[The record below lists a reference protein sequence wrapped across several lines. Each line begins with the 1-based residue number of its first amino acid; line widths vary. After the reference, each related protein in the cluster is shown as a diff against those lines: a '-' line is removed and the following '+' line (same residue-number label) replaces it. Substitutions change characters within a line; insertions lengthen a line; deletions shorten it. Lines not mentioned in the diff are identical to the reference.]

1 MSTSDNFDRTSLFET
16 HQRLNARIV
25 EFAGWEMPIQ
35 YGGILEEVNQVRSNA
50 GLFDVSHMGRLE
62 IEGPYAAMIL
72 DRVLSVNVPK
82 LRQGRAR
89 YNVICDENGGIIDD
103 CIIYRRGAEKFLLIP
118 NASNTPPVVKWLER
132 WTPDDAQLTITNV
145 TTQTAMISCQ
155 GPNSVEYLQK
165 LTETDLSAVRPF
177 RAIDAQVLGHDSFL
191 ARTGYTGEDG
201 FEIIL
206 PAEAA
211 SDIWGGLM
219 DLGAAACGLGARD
232 VLRLEAG
239 LLLHG
244 NDMDTS
250 INPYEAAL
258 DKFVDPDRDGYVAGQ
273 ILRKIRDEGP
283 SRKLAAFSMIG
294 RGIPRHGYA
303 ISDGQNAIGE
313 VSSGGPSPTLDMNI
327 GMGYVPIEYSTLG
340 STIFIEIRG
349 RPVEAKVTTLPFYT
363 RRRNA

>member
-1 MSTSDNFDRTSLFET
+1 MSPADNLNRTPLFET
-16 HQRLNARIV
+16 HQSLGARIV

-35 YGGILEEVNQVRSNA
+35 YGGILDEVRQVRTNA

-62 IEGPYAAMIL
+62 IEGPDATALL
-72 DRVLSVNVPK
+72 DSVLSVNVPK

-103 CIIYRRGAEKFLLIP
+103 CIVYRRGEDKFLLIP
-118 NASNTPPVVKWLER
+118 NASNTPPVVEWLER
-132 WTPDDAQLTITNV
+132 WTPDDAQVTITNI
-145 TTQTAMISCQ
+145 TTQYAMIANQ
-155 GPNSVEYLQK
+155 GPKAVEYLQK
-165 LTETDLSAVRPF
+165 LTDTNLSSIRPF
-177 RAIDAQVLGHDSFL
+177 RTIDAQVSGHDAFL

-206 PAEAA
+206 PSEAA
-211 SDIWGGLM
+211 SDVWRDLM
-219 DLGAAACGLGARD
+219 AQGAAACGLGARD

-258 DKFVDPDRDGYVAGQ
+258 DKFVDPDRAGYVAGPR
-273 ILRKIRDEGP
+273 LRQIRDDGP
-283 SRKLAAFSMIG
+283 SRKLAAFSMVG

-303 ISDGQNAIGE
+303 ISDGHSVVGE

-327 GMGYVPIEYSTLG
+327 GLGYVPTEYSTPG
-340 STIFIEIRG
+340 STIYIDIRG
-349 RPVEAKVTTLPFYT
+349 RPVEARVTTLPFYT
-363 RRRNA
+363 RRRSA